1 MDSKMRIDEGLY
13 ERRGAE
19 NAERRGGMQ
28 MHENEISERIIGAAI
43 EVHRILGPG
52 LLEPVYEESL
62 CHEFHLREI
71 SRSQVA
77 LGNGR
82 VQEVVLQGETQFPK
96 QARSQVQ
103 LGNERKGVK
112 LATDLRLDLLVEDKV
127 IVDLKAKEQMT
138 DKDHAKTLI
147 YLRLSNKRL
156 GLNINFHEPTLVKG
170 IKRIVNDLE

>member
-1 MDSKMRIDEGLY
+1 MNGKMRIDEGLY

-19 NAERRGGMQ
+19 NAERRGGIQ

-62 CHEFHLREI
+62 CHEFHLRGI
-71 SRSQVA
+71 
-77 LGNGR
+77 
-82 VQEVVLQGETQFPK
+82 QFQRQRP
-96 QARSQVQ
+96 VPIDY
-103 LGNERKGVK
+103 KGVK

-138 DKDHAKTLI
+138 DKDHAKTLT